1 MRSQAKWVFNQTF
14 PGSSD
19 LLTCH
24 SILYSMNAAFCQVSQ
39 SFILHM
45 CRLWPRAWDS
55 YVKRP
60 LQYPPPHVLTMSAAL
75 CSIPCLPRE
84 TLFGLYLLY
93 KCQKIVPKYRVD
105 QRLGAALHVS
115 SFLRD
120 HTTYCPVFDKLPHMF
135 SLAVQLFMEGDVFRT
150 VHSILTTNATL
161 NRFLNFE
168 L

>member
-14 PGSSD
+14 LGSSD

-24 SILYSMNAAFCQVSQ
+24 SILYSMNAALCQVSQ

-45 CRLWPRAWDS
+45 CGLWPSAWDS

-60 LQYPPPHVLTMSAAL
+60 LQYPPLHVLTMSAAL

-84 TLFGLYLLY
+84 TLLGLYLLY
-93 KCQKIVPKYRVD
+93 KCRKLYQNTELARDWEPHFIC
-105 QRLGAALHVS
+105 L
-115 SFLRD
+115 SFPRD

-150 VHSILTTNATL
+150 VHSILTRNASL